1 VRALY
6 FLCAGLVL
14 PSIMYSVVSTAQ
26 PYPSRPVRLVI
37 PYPAGGPTDYSARP
51 VAQKLSQRLGQQ
63 VVADNRPGAG
73 SVMGSELVARAAP
86 DGYTLL
92 FATGGTFLG
101 PLMLPKVSYDA
112 LRDFAPINMVVM
124 SPLVLVAHPSVAGS
138 VSELISL
145 IKAKPGALNYASAG
159 TGSSQ
164 HLGGELLQSLTG
176 TKMIHVPY
184 RGTAQATTDLISG
197 QVQLMFSGL
206 PTVGQHVKTGKLK
219 MLGTG
224 SAKRSA
230 ALPDTPAIA
239 ESVPGFEL
247 VTWYGIFAPAGTPEA
262 IIGRLN
268 TEVAK
273 VQSDS
278 ELREPLMSLGLELVS
293 MKPQEFRRYTE
304 QYVERWARVIKSIGV
319 KVE

>member
-1 VRALY
+1 
-6 FLCAGLVL
+6 
-14 PSIMYSVVSTAQ
+14 MAQ

-37 PYPAGGPTDYSARP
+37 PYPAGGPTDYSARL

-73 SVMGSELVARAAP
+73 SVMGSELVARAEP

-92 FATGGTFLG
+92 FATGGTVLG

-112 LRDFAPINMVVM
+112 LLDFAPVNMIVR
-124 SPLVLVAHPSVAGS
+124 SPLVLVAHPSVASS
-138 VSELISL
+138 VSELVAL
-145 IKAKPGALNYASAG
+145 VKAKPGALNFASAG
-159 TGSSQ
+159 TGSTQ

-176 TKMIHVPY
+176 TKMVHVPY

-219 MLGTG
+219 LLGTG
-224 SAKRSA
+224 DAKRST

-239 ESVPGFEL
+239 ETVPGFEL
-247 VTWYGIFAPAGTPEA
+247 VTWYGIFAPARTPEA

-268 TEVAK
+268 TEIAK
-273 VQSDS
+273 VQSNP
-278 ELREPLMSLGLELVS
+278 ELREPLTSQGLELVS
-293 MKPQEFRRYTE
+293 MTPQEFRRHTE
-304 QYVERWARVIKSIGV
+304 RFVERWARVIK
-319 KVE
+319 KVGIKAD